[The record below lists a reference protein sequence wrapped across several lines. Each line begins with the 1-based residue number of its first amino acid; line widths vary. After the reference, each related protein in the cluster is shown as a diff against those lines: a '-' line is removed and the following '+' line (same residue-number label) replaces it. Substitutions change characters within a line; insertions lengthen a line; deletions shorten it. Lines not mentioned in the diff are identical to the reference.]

1 MAADRKKLAALL
13 EKIGAMRDQ
22 WMAQPVTGVPDE
34 YGQRMGQGPEQY
46 PSPQQ
51 IVDAASAAGR
61 GATRLPYR
69 MAGAPVDIT
78 ALGLNAVSGL
88 LGLPTNQAPVGGSDW
103 MIDRAANLGLA
114 YPRTD
119 NAMEAVGDIASGL
132 VNPANAAMRLGS
144 SIERGADYAKY
155 GIAGLGALGRSGGD
169 RGLAEAQAAATRAA
183 GGISPLTATPTAPIS
198 VAGKPY
204 VAGPTKAAVK
214 AAKSYMNESGIS
226 YNPPQTFKKVIPERA
241 SRVAQAYDEMAHA
254 PNDPKVKQAYDAMI
268 DETLN
273 QWKSI
278 KKTGLK
284 VEFIKPGMKDP
295 YEESPR
301 LAIMD
306 VRDNN
311 HLWVYPTTS
320 GFGGSESA
328 HVDISGNPLLR
339 KTGEVIDDLPV
350 TANDIFRIVH
360 DYFGHIKYGHGFR
373 ADGEENAWRAH
384 SAMYSPLAR
393 KAMTS
398 ETRGQNSWV
407 NYGPFGKQN
416 RTASGAETQ
425 YAPQKTGLLPDWAI
439 EEGLA
444 DDPYPT
450 QEFRAP
456 AAQIAAALTAQKEL
470 DERRKRAMQGNQ

>member
-1 MAADRKKLAALL
+1 
-13 EKIGAMRDQ
+13 
-22 WMAQPVTGVPDE
+22 MAQPVTGVPDE
-34 YGQRMGQGPEQY
+34 YGQRMGQSPEQY

-51 IVDAASAAGR
+51 IIDAASAAGR
-61 GATRLPYR
+61 GATRLPLR
-69 MAGAPVDIT
+69 MAGAPVDIF
-78 ALGLNAVSGL
+78 ALGMNAVAGRM
-88 LGLPTNQAPVGGSDW
+88 GLPINQTPVGGSDW

-114 YPRTD
+114 YPRTE
-119 NAMEAVGDIASGL
+119 NAMEAVGDLASGL

-144 SIERGADYAKY
+144 NIERGTKY
-155 GIAGLGALGRSGGD
+155 GKSAIAGLGAFGRSRGD

-214 AAKSYMNESGIS
+214 AAEQYMAKSELP
-226 YNPPQTFKKVIPERA
+226 YNPPKTFKKVVPERA
-241 SRVAQAYDEMAHA
+241 TRIAAAYDEMAHA
-254 PNDPKVKQAYDAMI
+254 PNDPKVKAAYNAMI
-268 DETLN
+268 DETLK
-273 QWKSI
+273 QWDEI
-278 KKTGLK
+278 KNTGLK

-295 YEESPR
+295 YEASPR
-301 LAIMD
+301 LAITD

-339 KTGEVIDDLPV
+339 KTGEVIDGVPV

-416 RTASGAETQ
+416 RTANAAETQ
-425 YAPQKTGLLPDWAI
+425 YAPQKTGLLPDWVI

-450 QEFRAP
+450 QEFRTP

>member
-1 MAADRKKLAALL
+1 MPLPTRDEL
-13 EKIGAMRDQ
+13 ETR
-22 WMAQPVTGVPDE
+22 
-34 YGQRMGQGPEQY
+34 YGQMVAEQQARETAAARQIAQGATEF
-46 PSPQQ
+46 
-51 IVDAASAAGR
+51 GR
-61 GATRLPYR
+61 GMTRLPYR
-69 MAGAPVDIT
+69 ILGAPVDL
-78 ALGLNAVSGL
+78 ANMPLNALRSL
-88 LGLPTNQAPVGGSDW
+88 ANLPTNETPVGGSNYL
-103 MIDRAANLGLA
+103 IDIAAQGGLA

-119 NAMEAVGDIASGL
+119 SGMETLGDIASGFMATPGT
-132 VNPANAAMRLGS
+132 VSRAASQL
-144 SIERGADYAKY
+144 ERGTDYAKY
-155 GIAGLGALGRSGGD
+155 AIARLGALGRSGGD

-183 GGISPLTATPTAPIS
+183 GGIEPLTAAPTGPLTVS
-198 VAGKPY
+198 GKPY
-204 VAGPTKAAVK
+204 IAGPTKTAVK
-214 AAKSYMNESGIS
+214 AAEDYMSESGIP

-241 SRVAQAYDEMAHA
+241 SRIAQAYDEMAHA
-254 PNDPKVKQAYDAMI
+254 PNDPKVKAAYDAMI

-273 QWKSI
+273 QWKAI

-339 KTGEVIDDLPV
+339 KTGEVIDGVPV
-350 TANDIFRIVH
+350 RANDIFRIVH

-407 NYGPFGKQN
+407 NFGPYGNQN
-416 RTASGAETQ
+416 RSANAAQTQ
-425 YAPQKTGLLPDWAI
+425 YAPQKTGLLPDWVI

-444 DDPYPT
+444 DDPYP
-450 QEFRAP
+450 QQRYRMP
-456 AAQIAAALTAQKEL
+456 AAQVASGLTTQRESEK
-470 DERRKRAMQGNQ
+470 RR